1 MKLHHLLLGAAA
13 AIAFSA
19 TVSAADSKDVV
30 YDGVDLE
37 PSGNPIFTDAWTC
50 DPAPLV
56 VGDRLYV
63 YTGEDIYKD
72 GENIG
77 LPGNYN
83 IADWRVYST
92 DDMIHWRSHGVKLRP
107 EDFPN
112 GKKGIAWAA
121 QCIQKGDKFY
131 WYVTYNTPEGGQCIG
146 VAIGDTPVGPFVP
159 HPKPL
164 VEDKDTPGRG
174 WNDIDPT
181 VLIDD
186 DGTAWLAWGQNSFIA
201 KLKDNMTEID
211 GEITDLKLQRY
222 IEGPWLYKRNGLY
235 YNIYAGSGG
244 GGGETINYSTAE
256 NPRGPWTFRG
266 QVTGPARNSF
276 TIHPGVVDYKGHTYL
291 FYHNGTLNRD
301 GQRGQSL
308 RRSVC
313 VDELFFNEDGT
324 IKPVTQTQEG
334 VAGKAAGKDAA
345 AALAAAAEAATIT
358 ESEPLTDQIRQQ
370 FANEVRILN
379 ANNMKRETIKDASG
393 SMWYCQGVYN
403 EDKPGKPAI
412 LVFLHGIG
420 ERGNENLASIRL
432 AVPDIVRQIKAAGE
446 KVVLLAPEC
455 PSSQTW
461 APLHRG
467 GAGAKLTEKPAQALG
482 LVPVLIQKKIKEFN
496 ADPDRVYITGLS
508 MGGYG
513 TWDLIARYGT
523 GLFAAAMPCCGGG
536 DPAQAEK
543 MKDLPIWIFHGGAD
557 PTVPVMLSRR
567 MYAALKEAG
576 NDNVFY
582 KEYPGVQHDCWTQ
595 TYRNPEAWKW
605 LFSQKRGV
613 KSDVRP
619 EQGEVVKVTQEE
631 FDAAGGFGGR
641 GGGRGGQGG
650 QRPQGQGGQGGFG
663 QGGQRR
669 QGQGGQGG
677 FGQGGQRPQGQG
689 GQGGFGQGGQ
699 RRQGQ
704 GGQGGFGQ
712 GGQRRQG
719 QGGQSAQGGQRQGTA

>member
-1 MKLHHLLLGAAA
+1 MKFHHLLLGAAA

-19 TVSAADSKDVV
+19 TVSAADSKDVL

-92 DDMIHWRSHGVKLRP
+92 TDMIHWRSHGVKLRP

-131 WYVTYNTPEGGQCIG
+131 WYVTYNTPTGGQCIG
-146 VAIGDTPVGPFVP
+146 VAIGDTPVGPFKP

-186 DGTAWLAWGQNSFIA
+186 DGTAWLAWGQNSYIA

-222 IEGPWLYKRNGLY
+222 IEGPWLYKRNGIY

-256 NPRGPWTFRG
+256 KPRGPWTFRG

-276 TIHPGVVDYKGHTYL
+276 TIHPGVVDFKGHTYL

-324 IKPVTQTQEG
+324 IKEVVQTQEG
-334 VAGKAAGKDAA
+334 IAGKAAG
-345 AALAAAAEAATIT
+345 
-358 ESEPLTDQIRQQ
+358 
-370 FANEVRILN
+370 
-379 ANNMKRETIKDASG
+379 
-393 SMWYCQGVYN
+393 
-403 EDKPGKPAI
+403 
-412 LVFLHGIG
+412 
-420 ERGNENLASIRL
+420 
-432 AVPDIVRQIKAAGE
+432 
-446 KVVLLAPEC
+446 
-455 PSSQTW
+455 SQ
-461 APLHRG
+461 A
-467 GAGAKLTEKPAQALG
+467 
-482 LVPVLIQKKIKEFN
+482 
-496 ADPDRVYITGLS
+496 
-508 MGGYG
+508 
-513 TWDLIARYGT
+513 
-523 GLFAAAMPCCGGG
+523 
-536 DPAQAEK
+536 
-543 MKDLPIWIFHGGAD
+543 
-557 PTVPVMLSRR
+557 
-567 MYAALKEAG
+567 
-576 NDNVFY
+576 
-582 KEYPGVQHDCWTQ
+582 
-595 TYRNPEAWKW
+595 
-605 LFSQKRGV
+605 
-613 KSDVRP
+613 
-619 EQGEVVKVTQEE
+619 
-631 FDAAGGFGGR
+631 
-641 GGGRGGQGG
+641 GQGG
-650 QRPQGQGGQGGFG
+650 QRPQGQA
-663 QGGQRR
+663 
-669 QGQGGQGG
+669 GQGGQG
-677 FGQGGQRPQGQG
+677 R
-689 GQGGFGQGGQ
+689 Q

-719 QGGQSAQGGQRQGTA
+719 QGGQAGQGGQRRQGQGGQGGFGQGGQRQGAGQGGPRSSVNTVSQIQEKFPDEYKAAQALRQSDPAAYRAKMRELQQKADGAN